1 MRNPEDIMA
10 DYLLN
15 GGKMLEKS
23 CPACGSPLFIVKGE
37 TLCVVCAE
45 NSPGAAEQPVVPD
58 SAKISDVVL
67 HSGDGTESST
77 GASENSLTACA
88 ASGNAGGKIPE
99 VRDFHPD
106 SLCLDIEETIM
117 SLCAR
122 IRSTANPKD
131 CLIYMEC
138 IQAGTVALK
147 NLKN

>member
-10 DYLLN
+10 DYLLK

-23 CPACGSPLFIVKGE
+23 CPVCGSPLFIVKGE

-45 NSPGAAEQPVVPD
+45 NSSAAAEQPVIPD
-58 SAKISDVVL
+58 SAKISDVDL
-67 HSGDGTESST
+67 RPGDDPVSLT
-77 GASENSLTACA
+77 GAPDNYPPACA

-99 VRDFHPD
+99 VRDLDPD
-106 SLCLDIEETIM
+106 SLYLDIEETIK

-122 IRSTANPKD
+122 VRNTANPGD
-131 CLIYMEC
+131 CLTYMEC